1 MGDSMNRFYDIDII
15 VDDLSDGMFVFDQKQ
30 NFIINK
36 RFKQLFI
43 LDDYSFDKISGVFM
57 DNNLWHIFD
66 EVCNTE
72 DEININNRKYLVN
85 SFIIDEKDSNF
96 KIVLFKEI
104 INIEDAESEIEELRE
119 GLSSMKDILDNAYQG
134 IVLVDNEGKIIKWN
148 YEQLFGIKEED
159 VLGKQV
165 EEVIENTR
173 LHIVVKTGHKELYDI
188 QRIQGHDMIASR
200 TPIIKNGKIIGAVGT
215 VLFKDIKEV
224 KVLAGKIKILEN
236 TVNIYKKELGKMYCA
251 NYTSDDIITKNPK
264 MLELKNIAIKAANS
278 SSTILIEGESGT
290 GKEFFAH
297 AIHYASIRKNSP
309 FIRINCAAIPHELL
323 ESELFGYESG
333 AFTGAKKE
341 GKIGKLELANGGT
354 VLLDEISSLPFNMQ
368 AKLLRVLEEREFERI
383 GGHTAIK
390 IDIKVIACTNED
402 LNKLVE
408 KNKFRHDLY
417 YRLNVVEIKIPPLRE
432 RLDDIEIL
440 CQDIL
445 NKQLDIDFNSKKI
458 SEKTILAL
466 KLYDW
471 PGNVRELRNVLERA
485 ANISTG
491 NLITLQ
497 NLPDYISEKLVCEE
511 QKGNNKYLK
520 DSIAKAEINAIME
533 ALKEAKGNR
542 TDAAKILGIHRTAL
556 YKKLA
561 SYGINIKN
569 IV

>member
-1 MGDSMNRFYDIDII
+1 MNEF
-15 VDDLSDGMFVFDQKQ
+15 
-30 NFIINK
+30 
-36 RFKQLFI
+36 
-43 LDDYSFDKISGVFM
+43 
-57 DNNLWHIFD
+57 
-66 EVCNTE
+66 
-72 DEININNRKYLVN
+72 
-85 SFIIDEKDSNF
+85 
-96 KIVLFKEI
+96 
-104 INIEDAESEIEELRE
+104 EIEELRQ
-119 GLSSMKDILDNAYQG
+119 GINSMKDILDNAYQG
-134 IVLVDNEGKIIKWN
+134 IVLVDSDGKIAKWN
-148 YEQLFGIKEED
+148 YEQLLGIREED
-159 VLGKQV
+159 VLGKPV
-165 EEVIENTR
+165 DEVIENTR
-173 LHIVVKTGHKELYDI
+173 LHIVVKTGQKELYDI

-200 TPIIKNGKIIGAVGT
+200 TPIIKNGKVIGAVGT
-215 VLFKDIKEV
+215 ILFKDIKEV
-224 KVLAGKIKILEN
+224 KELASKIKTLED
-236 TVNIYKKELGKMYCA
+236 TVNIYKKELGRMYCA
-251 NYTSDDIITKNPK
+251 NYNFDDIITRNPK
-264 MLELKNIAIKAANS
+264 MLELKNIALKAANS

-290 GKEFFAH
+290 GKEYFAH
-297 AIHYASIRKNSP
+297 AIHYASIRKNAP

-354 VLLDEISSLPFNMQ
+354 VLLDEISSLPFSMQ

-383 GGHTAIK
+383 GGNESIK

-408 KNKFRHDLY
+408 QNKFRQDLY

-432 RLDDIEIL
+432 RNDDIELL
-440 CQDIL
+440 CEDIL
-445 NKQLDIDFNSKKI
+445 NKQLDTGFNSKKA
-458 SEKTILAL
+458 SEKTMLAL

-497 NLPDYISEKLVCEE
+497 DLPDYISEKLMFNEAE
-511 QKGNNKYLK
+511 GENKYLK
-520 DSIAKAEINAIME
+520 ESVAKTEIKAIMA

-561 SYGINIKN
+561 GYGIDIKN
-569 IV
+569 IM